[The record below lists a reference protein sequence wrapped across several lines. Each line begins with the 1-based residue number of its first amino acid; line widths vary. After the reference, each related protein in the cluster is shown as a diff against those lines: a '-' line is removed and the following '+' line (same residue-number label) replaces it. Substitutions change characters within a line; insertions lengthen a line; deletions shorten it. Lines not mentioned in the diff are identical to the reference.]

1 MDGSLLVSVFIFLAA
16 ASLLVPLSKLSGLG
30 SVIGYL
36 LAGVLIGPGVLKFIS
51 DPETILHFSE
61 FGVVMMLFLIGLEL
75 KPSSLWDMRR
85 KLLGLGGLQVGL
97 TTAAVTLVA
106 VLIGRPLYEAL
117 TIGMALSLSSTA
129 IALQVMGER
138 KMTLSTEGRSGFAVL
153 LFQDVIVIA
162 MIAVLPLLATLA
174 PELPS
179 LHGTSAGHGVADHGS
194 SGHGGAENGA
204 MARPQ
209 GLWLA
214 CAIVAVFGG
223 MIIAGRVLL
232 RPIFRLIARS
242 KVRETFTA
250 MALLLVV
257 GAALLMN
264 WLGLSAALGA
274 FIAGVVLADSEFRHQ
289 LERDIEPFKA
299 LLLGL
304 FFMSVG
310 MSLDLS
316 IIANYPAQII
326 GAVIVLLLL
335 KFIILMTIGTIFKID
350 LRGRL
355 LFSLLLCQAGEF
367 GFVLFQFA
375 VSEGLMSAAQ
385 VSPLNTVIALS
396 MALTPLLIIVFDRL
410 IAPRLLGPKKTG
422 EIPQNEEASVLILGF
437 GRVGQVASRLLKTQG
452 FSITVIDHDGDHI
465 EFVKQFGHRVF
476 YGDASDVDLLHA
488 AGADTASVIIIAID
502 DVDKTTE
509 TAHAIKEH
517 FPQAKIVARA
527 RNRTHM
533 FALLGA
539 NVDFAERETIRGA
552 LSMGRKTLEML
563 GISPNRA
570 QHISD
575 EFLAYD
581 FKLVKESLEI
591 QNDMDALSDK
601 AKSAER
607 FLRETLGAD
616 NLRDGEVPDRSSD

>member
-1 MDGSLLVSVFIFLAA
+1 VDGSLLASVFIFLAA

-36 LAGVLIGPGVLKFIS
+36 VAGVIIGPGVLKLIS

-85 KLLGLGGLQVGL
+85 KLLGRGGLQVGL

-106 VLIGRPLYEAL
+106 VLLGRPIYEAL

-129 IALQVMGER
+129 IALQIMGER
-138 KMTLSTEGRSGFAVL
+138 KMTLSPEGRSGFAVL

-174 PELPS
+174 PDMPS
-179 LHGTSAGHGVADHGS
+179 LHEASGHGGGDHGS
-194 SGHGGAENGA
+194 SDHAA

-232 RPIFRLIARS
+232 RPVFRLIARS

-316 IIANYPAQII
+316 IIANYPLQIV
-326 GAVIVLLLL
+326 GAVVGLLAL
-335 KFIILMTIGTIFKID
+335 KFLVLFAVGSIFKID
-350 LRGRL
+350 LRERY

-375 VSEGLMSAAQ
+375 VTEGLMSAAQ
-385 VSPLNTVIALS
+385 VSPLNTIIALS
-396 MALTPLLIIVFDRL
+396 MALTPLLIIVFDRV
-410 IAPRLLGPKKTG
+410 IAPRFSVPKKTG
-422 EIPQNEEASVLILGF
+422 DAPQNEGASVLILGF
-437 GRVGQVASRLLKTQG
+437 GRVGQVASRLLKTQE

-476 YGDASDVDLLHA
+476 YGDVSDVDLLHV

-552 LSMGRKTLEML
+552 LAMGRKTLEML
-563 GISPNRA
+563 GVSPARA

-575 EFLAYD
+575 GFLAYD
-581 FKLVKESLEI
+581 FKLVQESLEI